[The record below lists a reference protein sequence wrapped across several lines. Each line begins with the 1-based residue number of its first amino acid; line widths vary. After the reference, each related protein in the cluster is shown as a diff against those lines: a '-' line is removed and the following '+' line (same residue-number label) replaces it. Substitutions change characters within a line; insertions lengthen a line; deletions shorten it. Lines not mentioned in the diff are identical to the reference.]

1 MDLTNFLTSLTI
13 MEKGMLG
20 ILIVMIILL
29 IVIRLMTKYIR

>member
-13 MEKGMLG
+13 MGKGMLG